1 VVSRLSSAANRLF
14 RYITQPSRP
23 NILTGTVAD
32 LPRSWSELLAEN
44 ALLYQQLI
52 V

>member
-14 RYITQPSRP
+14 RYITQPARP